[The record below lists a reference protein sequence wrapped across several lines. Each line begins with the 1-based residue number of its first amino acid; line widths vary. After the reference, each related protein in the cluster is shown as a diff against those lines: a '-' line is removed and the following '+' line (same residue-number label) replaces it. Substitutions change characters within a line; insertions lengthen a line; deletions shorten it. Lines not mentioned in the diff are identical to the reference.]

1 MKGGASGG
9 NAASVLSPWGGQL
22 LSRLLISLMLSQMW
36 DVVPASLQLPL
47 FLGPHPAPEAGLG
60 TVPGA
65 SSCTRGGEDFSRI
78 SKAAAMSF

>member
-1 MKGGASGG
+1 M
-9 NAASVLSPWGGQL
+9 LSPWGGQL
-22 LSRLLISLMLSQMW
+22 LSPLLISLMLSQMW

-65 SSCTRGGEDFSRI
+65 SSCTRGGGEGDFPRI
-78 SKAAAMSF
+78 SEAAAMSF